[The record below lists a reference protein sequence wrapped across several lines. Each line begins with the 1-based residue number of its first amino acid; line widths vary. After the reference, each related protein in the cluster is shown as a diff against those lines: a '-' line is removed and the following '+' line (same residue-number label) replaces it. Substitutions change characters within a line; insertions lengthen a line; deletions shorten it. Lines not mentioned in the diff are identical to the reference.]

1 MFSEKDFERLW
12 FLYKT
17 EGEPNGVSINSFCI
31 GNNIPYTAFYDWF
44 KKTQKKVVSVEVE
57 GIPEEL
63 IRTGNEERQE
73 VAKDKPKRTTPH
85 KGSIMVTIRTREGLC
100 IQKKGLDYQ
109 GLKTLVE
116 KLSINGLHNFY
127 YLPELHDMRCK
138 AQRICEIIRGRYHRD
153 PLNGDVYMFMSK
165 DQRKVRMIHYE
176 RNAYYLHEKS
186 FIKGYKFMK
195 IERKDDV
202 TVYKIDW
209 KDLVT
214 ILETPVITSIRI

>member
-17 EGEPNGVSINSFCI
+17 EGEPKGVSINSFCI

-44 KKTQKKVVSVEVE
+44 KKTQKKVVPVEVE

-63 IRTGNEERQE
+63 IRTGNKERQD
-73 VAKDKPKRTTPH
+73 VAKDKPKRTPPH

-116 KLSINGLHNFY
+116 KLKGL
-127 YLPELHDMRCK
+127 C
-138 AQRICEIIRGRYHRD
+138 
-153 PLNGDVYMFMSK
+153 
-165 DQRKVRMIHYE
+165 
-176 RNAYYLHEKS
+176 
-186 FIKGYKFMK
+186 
-195 IERKDDV
+195 
-202 TVYKIDW
+202 
-209 KDLVT
+209 
-214 ILETPVITSIRI
+214 